1 VEKWSLY
8 SGHVYRVLGDRKMN
22 RIKKSWKNEIL
33 REVLE
38 TSKEEEK
45 IFSEILEV
53 AEELGYSIDDII
65 FHADEVGQKITLE
78 KLINTAFKLVNDE
91 LSYDLEELL
100 LVKPILA

>member
-1 VEKWSLY
+1 
-8 SGHVYRVLGDRKMN
+8 MN
-22 RIKKSWKNEIL
+22 RIKKSWKEELIRN
-33 REVLE
+33 VLE
-38 TSKEEEK
+38 ASKEEEK
-45 IFSEILEV
+45 IFGEILGI

-91 LSYDLEELL
+91 LSYYFEELL